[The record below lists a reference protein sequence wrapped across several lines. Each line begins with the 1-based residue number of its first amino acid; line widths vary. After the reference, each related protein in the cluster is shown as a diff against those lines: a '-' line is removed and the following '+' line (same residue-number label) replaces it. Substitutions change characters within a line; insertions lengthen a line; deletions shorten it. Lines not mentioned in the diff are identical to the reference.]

1 MSPRQ
6 RSGSRQCVY
15 LFEISSVPTGRSRG
29 SRFRCSS
36 CMARSIPRYPLPLAS
51 GCLRWRTSQ
60 NGLSAL
66 PEAAI
71 TIWTTS
77 APLKSREI
85 SSTLRG
91 GDGCHK
97 GRIFRARTRWGLD
110 RMSAHGPMPRSA
122 WMFPALAVLLFAVA
136 TGLGLDFTP
145 SVGGLLFAVVLLAI
159 LFGTVF
165 AAVHHAEV
173 IAERIGEP
181 YGTLLLTLAVTIIE
195 VALIATIMLGDKPQP
210 ALARDTVFAVVMI
223 VCNGLVGLCIF
234 IGGLRYREQDFQVS
248 GANLYLSVL
257 FVLATITLIMPNYT
271 LTAPGPIY
279 SAAQLG
285 FVDLV
290 TLMLYGV
297 FLYTQTI
304 RHSDY
309 FIKGGVGAATE
320 TSSLSNRMLA
330 LSIALLLISL
340 LAVALLAKKFSLVV
354 DVVTAMIGAPPA
366 FAGVLV
372 ALLILLPEGVTA
384 IAAARNN
391 DLQKS
396 INLALGSSLATIGLT
411 IPAVG
416 VATYALDKERV
427 LGLNG
432 QGMVLLLLTFVL
444 SMLTFGT
451 GRTNILFG
459 LVHMVVFAVFV
470 FMVFVP

>member
-1 MSPRQ
+1 
-6 RSGSRQCVY
+6 
-15 LFEISSVPTGRSRG
+15 
-29 SRFRCSS
+29 
-36 CMARSIPRYPLPLAS
+36 
-51 GCLRWRTSQ
+51 
-60 NGLSAL
+60 
-66 PEAAI
+66 
-71 TIWTTS
+71 
-77 APLKSREI
+77 
-85 SSTLRG
+85 
-91 GDGCHK
+91 
-97 GRIFRARTRWGLD
+97 
-110 RMSAHGPMPRSA
+110 MSAHGPMPKSA
-122 WMFPALAVLLFAVA
+122 WIFPALAVALFAVA
-136 TGLGLDFTP
+136 TSLGLTFTP
-145 SVGGLLFAVVLLAI
+145 SAAGLVFAAVLLAI

-195 VALIATIMLGDKPQP
+195 VALIATIMLGDKPVP

-257 FVLATITLIMPNYT
+257 FVMATITLMMPNYT

-285 FVDLV
+285 FVSVV
-290 TLMLYGV
+290 TLLLYGV

-304 RHSDY
+304 RHRDY
-309 FIKGGVGAATE
+309 FINDAAG
-320 TSSLSNRMLA
+320 SSGDDPHLSKRMLM
-330 LSIALLLISL
+330 LSIVLLLASL
-340 LAVALLAKKFSLVV
+340 LAVVLLAKKFSLVV
-354 DVVTAMIGAPPA
+354 DIAIASIGAPPA

-372 ALLILLPEGVTA
+372 ALLILLPESVA
-384 IAAARNN
+384 AVSAARKN

-411 IPAVG
+411 IPAV
-416 VATYALDKERV
+416 AAAAYALDKPLL
-427 LGLNG
+427 LGLSN
-432 QGMVLLLLTFVL
+432 QDMVLLVLTFII